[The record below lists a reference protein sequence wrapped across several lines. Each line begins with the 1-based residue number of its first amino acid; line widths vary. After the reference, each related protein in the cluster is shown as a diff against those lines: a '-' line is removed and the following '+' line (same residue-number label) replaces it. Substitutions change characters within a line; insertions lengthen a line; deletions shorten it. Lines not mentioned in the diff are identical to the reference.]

1 MGETDPEKRAE
12 FLKEI
17 QLKMDEGCP
26 FIVLLQ
32 HGRQFAVRSN
42 VYGADYIDPY
52 KIDIRMI
59 NKK

>member
-1 MGETDPEKRAE
+1 
-12 FLKEI
+12 
-17 QLKMDEGCP
+17 MDEGCP